1 MLQRTLPAVIGDIA
15 SSVSNLTNQL
25 VTPDQSGFAA
35 TQPISPS
42 GLMAASPDESLPVLV
57 LMTKDMK
64 PSSLARFQQYGKT
77 LVWVEAM
84 KNIPFAQLDP
94 CVYLLIDYRLDDA
107 RTQLAKEDLTKWN
120 VVHYVSWIQR
130 VEEYLESIPG
140 NIITTIPKQTISK
153 LDFDT
158 RLVNQPLIPPS
169 LIKSAFKR
177 LMYCWTN

>member
-1 MLQRTLPAVIGDIA
+1 MLQRPLPAVIGDIA

-25 VTPDQSGFAA
+25 VSP
-35 TQPISPS
+35 PVVVPS
-42 GLMAASPDESLPVLV
+42 GEALQRLNPDESLPVLV

-64 PSSLARFQQYGKT
+64 PSSLALFQQYGKT

-84 KNIPFAQLDP
+84 KNIPFAQLDS

-140 NIITTIPKQTISK
+140 NIITSIPKQTISK

-169 LIKSAFKR
+169 LVKSAFKR
-177 LMYCWTN
+177 LMYCWSN